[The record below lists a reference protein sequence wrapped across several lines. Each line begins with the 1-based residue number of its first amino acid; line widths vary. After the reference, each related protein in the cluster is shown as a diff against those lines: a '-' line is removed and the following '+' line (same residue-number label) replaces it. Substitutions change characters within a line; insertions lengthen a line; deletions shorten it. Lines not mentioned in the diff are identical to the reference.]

1 MEMAR
6 GSLIVDKK
14 TNYVGVNNRVS
25 VGKGGIVFAPFLDLN
40 CNNRREPGEPKA
52 YGLNIR
58 INGGTATKS
67 DRDTTVRVMDL
78 EPYTNYLVEL
88 DANSFDNVAWKIHNK
103 VLSIVVDPNSLKL
116 VEIPVA
122 VVGEVSGMV
131 YKEKGGNQEGL
142 GRIIVNIFNPDSQL
156 AGKTLSEQDGYYSY
170 MGLAPGNYEV
180 KVDSTQLKKLHLLAT
195 PEKKTITIKKNRDGD
210 IVEGIDFSLK
220 STLPAT
226 IDSTYVA
233 AKKPAPAVNTQQPI
247 GKINDF
253 SQQNIASQPLAN
265 LTDLIYLQV
274 GAFRSRNNAR
284 KMATSL
290 AATIHYPTV
299 VAEEGGWYKV
309 WFGSFA
315 NNREAD
321 LCKNAI
327 VSNGILA
334 GNLIQEVNIK
344 STENIQPQTN
354 RSLAQSKAPTSPTN
368 NQSNAN
374 QAGKIVTNNVT
385 PQPVIAY
392 KEANPLT
399 YEVNKEVT
407 LLPNEATPLPSTTSK
422 VDNILK
428 RHYYVQI
435 GAFIVPKNATSLI
448 KKISHLLPYSVGI
461 VYRDQFYK
469 VRYGPFE
476 TQDELN
482 DCIRL
487 IVKAGIMQKE
497 LLKIFYEE
505 IGSTPIADQPHLFD
519 GYHVQIG
526 AFRDKANAT
535 RYFKKMS
542 AEYPYP
548 ILMIEEDGYYKVR
561 FGPYKTLSDTQKCRK
576 AVAGNGV
583 DCFMRS
589 NTVKYF

>member
-1 MEMAR
+1 
-6 GSLIVDKK
+6 
-14 TNYVGVNNRVS
+14 
-25 VGKGGIVFAPFLDLN
+25 
-40 CNNRREPGEPKA
+40 
-52 YGLNIR
+52 
-58 INGGTATKS
+58 
-67 DRDTTVRVMDL
+67 
-78 EPYTNYLVEL
+78 
-88 DANSFDNVAWKIHNK
+88 
-103 VLSIVVDPNSLKL
+103 
-116 VEIPVA
+116 
-122 VVGEVSGMV
+122 MV

-247 GKINDF
+247 GKINDI
-253 SQQNIASQPLAN
+253 SQLNITPQPLAN

-274 GAFRSRNNAR
+274 GAFISRNNAR

-290 AATIHYPTV
+290 AATIPYPTV

-315 NNREAD
+315 NSREAD

-344 STENIQPQTN
+344 SADSIQSQTN
-354 RSLAQSKAPTSPTN
+354 RSLALSKTPTLPTN

-374 QAGKIVTNNVT
+374 QSGKIVTNKVSPPPVIVYKEGPQQPVNVNKQAVIVGQEVT
-385 PQPVIAY
+385 PQPVTAN
-392 KEANPLT
+392 KEATPLT

-407 LLPNEATPLPSTTSK
+407 LLPNEATLLPGTTSK

-448 KKISHLLPYSVGI
+448 KRISHLLPYSVGI
-461 VYRDQFYK
+461 VYRNQFYK

-561 FGPYKTLSDTQKCRK
+561 FGPYKTLSDTKKCRK

-589 NTVKYF
+589 NTIKYF